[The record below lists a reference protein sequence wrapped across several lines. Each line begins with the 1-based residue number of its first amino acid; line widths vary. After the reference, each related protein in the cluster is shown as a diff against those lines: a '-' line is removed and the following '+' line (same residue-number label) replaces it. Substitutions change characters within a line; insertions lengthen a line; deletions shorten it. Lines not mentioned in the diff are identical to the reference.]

1 MEDLS
6 GAVVFGALSMSIPL
20 VGIGFGDR
28 FRLDCVATS
37 MQGSYRLMIY
47 FDLFHLIEGVFTTK
61 QQLSKG

>member
-1 MEDLS
+1 
-6 GAVVFGALSMSIPL
+6 MSIPL